1 MANVIQGPSV
11 SYEKIFAAK
20 HDEWHVEIAIFHAAA
35 KQQSIKKETLNNNNF
50 AKASAD
56 ANDGSNGVSS
66 YESHAAP

>member
-11 SYEKIFAAK
+11 SNEKIFAAK
-20 HDEWHVEIAIFHAAA
+20 HDIWHVEIAIFHTAA
-35 KQQSIKKETLNNNNF
+35 KQQGINRETQNNNF

-56 ANDGSNGVSS
+56 ADDGSNVGSP